1 MRVKRLIE
9 EIEFDLV
16 VKMKPKK
23 VTPVTII
30 ITSIEKG
37 KFRFVDCDISK
48 QKENSL
54 KDGGT

>member
-1 MRVKRLIE
+1 MIE

>member
-1 MRVKRLIE
+1 MIE
-9 EIEFDLV
+9 EIEFDVV

-37 KFRFVDCDISK
+37 KFRFVDCDTSK
-48 QKENSL
+48 QKDIL